1 MSDVYS
7 EKSYGADDVGFGEK
21 LGILVVDF
29 QKSFTD
35 PRFTMGG
42 SDRIAIVQSLE
53 CHSESV
59 SYTHLTLPTKRIV

>member
-7 EKSYGADDVGFGEK
+7 EKSYGADEVGFGEK

-35 PRFTMGG
+35 P
-42 SDRIAIVQSLE
+42 
-53 CHSESV
+53 V
-59 SYTHLTLPTKRIV
+59 SYTHLTLPTIPLV

>member
-42 SDRIAIVQSLE
+42 SD
-53 CHSESV
+53 
-59 SYTHLTLPTKRIV
+59 